1 MAPVGKWIHEQL
13 HIFFELWDKSF
24 NYVDS
29 RSCRI
34 PNLDFYTNGIIKI
47 ISLDFTLKI
56 AVEGDWE

>member
-13 HIFFELWDKSF
+13 HIFDKSF

-56 AVEGDWE
+56 AVEGD